1 MPKAYIIFTEAI
13 HDPDGMTEYNKA
25 AVPSAVAHAV
35 KALAVDRNG
44 EVLEGTWHGDQ
55 TVLLEFESIDQARQ
69 WYESEG
75 YQAAKKLREAAAT
88 SNVVLLTGL

>member
-1 MPKAYIIFTEAI
+1 MPKGYIIFTEAI

-25 AVPSAVAHAV
+25 AVPTVAAHSV

-55 TVLLEFESIDQARQ
+55 TVLLEFESIDKARE

-75 YQAAKKLREAAAT
+75 YQAAKALREAAAT
-88 SNVVLLTGL
+88 CNVVLLSGF